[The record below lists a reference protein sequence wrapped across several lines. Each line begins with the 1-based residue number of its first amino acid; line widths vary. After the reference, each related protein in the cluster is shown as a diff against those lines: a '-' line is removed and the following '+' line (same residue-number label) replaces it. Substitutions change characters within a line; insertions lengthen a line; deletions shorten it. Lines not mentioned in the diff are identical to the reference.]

1 MINQSTQCIGS
12 LDALQI
18 QEGIAVNKER
28 TNEASQLSLLE
39 PRVTPL
45 HSHHTI
51 QAFPRGCARC
61 TPR

>member
-28 TNEASQLSLLE
+28 TK
-39 PRVTPL
+39 
-45 HSHHTI
+45 
-51 QAFPRGCARC
+51 
-61 TPR
+61 